1 MRRAAI
7 WAGILGVAALQGCGL
22 SDRLSEKMDD
32 PSSLP
37 RMLIAGTNV
46 QPGERV
52 VGGTVV
58 QRGSAAEALL
68 APEDAYCPRI
78 DVAEGG
84 SVIQVGGGS
93 GRSQITLGQ
102 LARECLGQPD
112 GSTLVKVGVQGRA
125 LVGAGGGA
133 GRFSVPVRVVV
144 RSGDRIIASRVRQAA
159 VQVPPGDT
167 QGTFV
172 VVEEGIVV
180 PRAAAQNF
188 EIEVGLGG
196 AGQGARARRG

>member
-1 MRRAAI
+1 MRRATIA
-7 WAGILGVAALQGCGL
+7 AGIVGVAALQGCGL
-22 SDRLSEKMDD
+22 SEKLDD
-32 PSSLP
+32 PTSLP

-52 VGGTVV
+52 VAGVAV
-58 QRGSAAEALL
+58 QRGSAADVPL

-84 SVIQVGGGS
+84 SVIQVGGGAAS
-93 GRSQITLGQ
+93 RSQITLGQ

-125 LVGAGGGA
+125 LLGAGGGA

-144 RSGDRIIASRVRQAA
+144 RQGERIIASRVRQAA
-159 VQVPPGDT
+159 VQIPPGDT
-167 QGTFV
+167 HGTFV
-172 VVEEGIVV
+172 VVEDGILV
-180 PRAAAQNF
+180 PRAAAQDF